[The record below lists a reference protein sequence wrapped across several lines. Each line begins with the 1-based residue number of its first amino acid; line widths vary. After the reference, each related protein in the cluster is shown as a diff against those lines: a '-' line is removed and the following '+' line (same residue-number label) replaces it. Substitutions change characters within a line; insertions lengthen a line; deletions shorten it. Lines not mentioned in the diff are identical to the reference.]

1 MRLLIIEDEL
11 PMRIALVKTLEA
23 EGYRV
28 ISAVDGPSGLE
39 SALTEKVDLIL
50 LDVMLPGLDGYA
62 LCREIRQRGKEV
74 PVLMLTARGQVQ
86 DRVDGLDCGADD
98 YLVKPFSMKELLARV
113 RALLRRQ
120 SRVEA
125 VPDGFQLGDLK
136 LDFRKQNASR
146 EGDTVEFT
154 TREWDMLKLLVSAK
168 GEPISR
174 EQFLDEVWEYN
185 AWPTTRT
192 VDNFIAKLRA
202 KVERN
207 ANEPEF
213 ILTVRGL
220 GYQLNMK

>member
-1 MRLLIIEDEL
+1 
-11 PMRIALVKTLEA
+11 
-23 EGYRV
+23 
-28 ISAVDGPSGLE
+28 
-39 SALTEKVDLIL
+39 
-50 LDVMLPGLDGYA
+50 
-62 LCREIRQRGKEV
+62 
-74 PVLMLTARGQVQ
+74 
-86 DRVDGLDCGADD
+86 
-98 YLVKPFSMKELLARV
+98 MKEFLARV

-120 SRVEA
+120 SRLEA
-125 VPDGFQLGDLK
+125 VPDDFQLGDLK

-146 EGDTVEFT
+146 DGGVVEFAA
-154 TREWDMLKLLVSAK
+154 REWDMLKLLVSAK

-207 ANEPEF
+207 ANNPEL

>member
-1 MRLLIIEDEL
+1 M
-11 PMRIALVKTLEA
+11 
-23 EGYRV
+23 
-28 ISAVDGPSGLE
+28 
-39 SALTEKVDLIL
+39 
-50 LDVMLPGLDGYA
+50 
-62 LCREIRQRGKEV
+62 
-74 PVLMLTARGQVQ
+74 
-86 DRVDGLDCGADD
+86 
-98 YLVKPFSMKELLARV
+98 
-113 RALLRRQ
+113 
-120 SRVEA
+120 
-125 VPDGFQLGDLK
+125 
-136 LDFRKQNASR
+136 
-146 EGDTVEFT
+146 
-154 TREWDMLKLLVSAK
+154 SAK